1 MEKKGSRHPLNTCAT
16 RITTS
21 RSTEGKSI
29 IFLSLSLILFAP
41 LEILPVGPLEGK
53 NVIFFI
59 FILIFIRATRNT
71 TSRSTERKKM
81 SLMIRLL
88 SHIFSFSF
96 APRGL
101 PRDGPLGEKG

>member
-21 RSTEGKSI
+21 RSTGRKKYY
-29 IFLSLSLILFAP
+29 L
-41 LEILPVGPLEGK
+41 
-53 NVIFFI
+53 FI